1 MRAPCMHAVNG
12 LNFCGHIRSYADTQ
26 KERFPPFFDTKNE
39 FPFGILQA
47 LDSTRRDTLRSP
59 YHEHALQ
66 GVVPPPHVC
75 DPFKPE

>member
-26 KERFPPFFDTKNE
+26 KECFRPFFDTKNE
-39 FPFGILQA
+39 FPYGILRG
-47 LDSTRRDTLRSP
+47 LDSTRRDTLHPP

-66 GVVPPPHVC
+66 SVVPQQHVYAS
-75 DPFKPE
+75 FKPE